1 MSTQAAIHS
10 SRLRYSHPSPEL
22 PPCFHRLHEPRSSCI
37 HTSGCPCLPWHCQ
50 PHLVEARYRG
60 YPSCLSRSS
69 QTRLAGYRF
78 SLTSPLRHSQCL
90 KNSVLFVYLYKSTL
104 ISNGLS
110 KSFSIACLVS
120 FSERLACSV
129 GIFQS
134 MPRLSSRILMPPSAS
149 GW

>member
-1 MSTQAAIHS
+1 MSRQAVVHS
-10 SRLRYSHPSPEL
+10 SRLQYSHPSLEL
-22 PPCFHRLHEPRSSCI
+22 PPCFRRQHEPRSSCI
-37 HTSGCPCLPWHCQ
+37 HTNGCSCLPWHCQ
-50 PHLVEARYRG
+50 PHSVEARFG
-60 YPSCLSRSS
+60 GCPSCLSRSNR
-69 QTRLAGYRF
+69 TRLARYRF
-78 SLTSPLRHSQCL
+78 PSTSLFQHRQRL

-110 KSFSIACLVS
+110 KSFNFACFVS

-134 MPRLSSRILMPPSAS
+134 IPRVLSRILIPPSAS